1 MKPPENLV
9 SYLKDN
15 DTFYIVPHMFP
26 DGDALGSALALE
38 SALCTI
44 GKKAIVFS
52 RDPVPDMYNFLPEAS
67 RIAPISDLKS
77 SGDAVLVLV
86 DCNAPN
92 RADIERVKFKFTI
105 VIDHHET
112 ESDFGDIR
120 WVLPKSPA
128 TGLMIYFLIR
138 ALGVEI
144 SGAMALNLYAAIAV
158 DTGIFRYS
166 NTTAESL
173 TVAADLVSKGV
184 RPSFVADRL
193 HNNWTEA
200 KFMLLKHMLN
210 NLEIQKDTAICF
222 ITSDML
228 KRTGAKPEDTENFVN
243 FPIMIDTIKVS
254 ALFKET
260 GKDFWK
266 ASLRSRGDV
275 NVAKIAEKLGG
286 GGHKNA
292 AGFRITGDI
301 ETSKMAL
308 MESLDGIGE
317 SSGGD

>member
-1 MKPPENLV
+1 MIPPETLL
-9 SYLKDN
+9 SYIKEHDK
-15 DTFYIVPHMFP
+15 FYIVPHIFP

-38 SALCTI
+38 SALCAL

-52 RDPVPDMYNFLPEAS
+52 RDPVPDVFDFLPES
-67 RIAPISDLKS
+67 GRIAPMSDLTS
-77 SGDAVLVLV
+77 PQDATLLLV

-92 RADIERVKFKFTI
+92 RADIERVNFKYKI

-128 TGLMIYFLIR
+128 TGLMIYFLIK

-144 SGAMALNLYAAIAV
+144 SPAMALNIYTALAV

-173 TVAADLVSKGV
+173 TVAADLISKGV

-210 NLEIQKDTAICF
+210 SIEIQKNTAICF
-222 ITSDML
+222 ITNDML
-228 KRTGAKPEDTENFVN
+228 KKTGAKPEDTDNFVN
-243 FPIMIDTIKVS
+243 FPIMINSIKVA

-260 GKDFWK
+260 GNNFWK
-266 ASLRSRGDV
+266 ASLRSRGDI

-292 AGFRITGDI
+292 AGFRMTADI
-301 ETSKMAL
+301 ETAKKAL
-308 MESLDGIGE
+308 LESLDGIGE

>member
-1 MKPPENLV
+1 MNPPETLL
-9 SYLKDN
+9 SHIKEN
-15 DTFYIVPHMFP
+15 DKFYIVPHIFP

-38 SALCTI
+38 SALCTL

-52 RDPVPDMYNFLPEAS
+52 RDPVPDMFDFLPES
-67 RIAPISDLKS
+67 GRIAPMSDLTS
-77 SGDAVLVLV
+77 PEDATLLLV

-92 RADIERVKFKFTI
+92 RADIERVKFKYTI

-128 TGLMIYFLIR
+128 TGLMIYFLIKS
-138 ALGVEI
+138 LGVDI
-144 SGAMALNLYAAIAV
+144 SSTMALNIYAALAV

-173 TVAADLVSKGV
+173 SVASDLISKGV

-210 NLEIQKDTAICF
+210 SIEIQKNTAICF
-222 ITSDML
+222 ITNDML
-228 KRTGAKPEDTENFVN
+228 KKTGAKPEDTDNFVN
-243 FPIMIDTIKVS
+243 FPIMINTIKVA

-260 GKDFWK
+260 GNNFWK

-292 AGFRITGDI
+292 AGFRITADI
-301 ETSKMAL
+301 ETAKNAL
-308 MESLDGIGE
+308 LESLDGIGE

>member
-1 MKPPENLV
+1 MIPPETLL
-9 SYLKDN
+9 SYIKEN
-15 DTFYIVPHMFP
+15 DKFYILPHVFP

-38 SALCTI
+38 SALCSI

-52 RDPVPDMYNFLPEAS
+52 RDTVPDMFDFLPEAR
-67 RIAPISDLKS
+67 RIAPLSDMTCPEQ
-77 SGDAVLVLV
+77 AVLILV

-92 RADIERVKFKFTI
+92 RAEIERIKFKYTI

-112 ESDFGDIR
+112 ESSFGDIR
-120 WVLPKSPA
+120 WILPKSPA
-128 TGLMIYFLIR
+128 TGLMIYFLIK

-144 SGAMALNLYAAIAV
+144 TGAMALNIYTALAV

-173 TVAADLVSKGV
+173 FVAADLVSKGV

-200 KFMLLKHMLN
+200 RFLLLKHMLN
-210 NLEIQKDTAICF
+210 SIEIQKDTAICF
-222 ITSDML
+222 ITNDML
-228 KRTGAKPEDTENFVN
+228 KKTGAKPEDAENFVN
-243 FPIMIDTIKVS
+243 FPIMINTIKVA

-292 AGFRITGDI
+292 AGFRISGDI
-301 ETSKMAL
+301 ETSKKAL
-308 MESLDGIGE
+308 LESLDGVGE
-317 SSGGD
+317 SSGG

>member
-1 MKPPENLV
+1 MNPPETLL
-9 SYLKDN
+9 SHIKEN
-15 DTFYIVPHMFP
+15 DKFYIVPHIFP

-38 SALCTI
+38 SALCSL

-52 RDPVPDMYNFLPEAS
+52 RDSVPDMFDFLPES
-67 RIAPISDLKS
+67 GRIAPMSDLTS
-77 SGDAVLVLV
+77 PEDATLLLI

-92 RADIERVKFKFTI
+92 RADIERVKFKYTI

-128 TGLMIYFLIR
+128 TGLMIYFLIKS
-138 ALGVEI
+138 LGVDI
-144 SGAMALNLYAAIAV
+144 SSSMALNIYAALAV

-173 TVAADLVSKGV
+173 SVASDLISKGV

-210 NLEIQKDTAICF
+210 SIEIQKNTAICF
-222 ITSDML
+222 ITNDML
-228 KRTGAKPEDTENFVN
+228 KKTGAKPEDTDNFVN
-243 FPIMIDTIKVS
+243 FPIMINTIKVA

-260 GKDFWK
+260 GNNFWK

-292 AGFRITGDI
+292 AGFRITADI
-301 ETSKMAL
+301 ETAKKAL
-308 MESLDGIGE
+308 LESLDGIGE

>member
-1 MKPPENLV
+1 MKPPESLI
-9 SYLKDN
+9 SYIKEN
-15 DTFYIVPHMFP
+15 DKFYIVPHMFP

-38 SALCTI
+38 SALCAI

-52 RDPVPDMYNFLPEAS
+52 RDAVPDMFDYLPEAR
-67 RIAPISDLKS
+67 RIAPISDLTS
-77 SGDAVLVLV
+77 PEDATLLLV
-86 DCNAPN
+86 DCNTPN
-92 RADIERVKFKFTI
+92 RADIERVKFKYTI

-128 TGLMIYFLIR
+128 TGLMIYFLIKS
-138 ALGVEI
+138 LGIEVTP
-144 SGAMALNLYAAIAV
+144 AMALNIYTALAV

-173 TVAADLVSKGV
+173 SVASDLVLKGV

-193 HNNWTEA
+193 YNSWTEA
-200 KFMLLKHMLN
+200 RFMLLKHMLY

-243 FPIMIDTIKVS
+243 FPIMINSIKVA

-301 ETSKMAL
+301 ETSKKAL
-308 MESLDGIGE
+308 LESLDGIGE
-317 SSGGD
+317 SQGGD